1 LAWAARRRDITC
13 DIILMVRVVLDTSVL
28 IAALR
33 SSTGAAAEIVRLTLL
48 QELTILMDYKLACEY
63 RDVALRAEHFA
74 VSGKTLEETELL
86 LDLLEAVS
94 EPVMVIVR
102 HRPFSPDADDDM
114 VLDVAVNGN
123 ADAIVSNNTKHFL
136 EPAKRFR
143 LNLLKPAELLSEFRK
158 RS

>member
-1 LAWAARRRDITC
+1 
-13 DIILMVRVVLDTSVL
+13 VVLDTSVL

-33 SSTGAAAEIVRLTLL
+33 SSTGAAAEVLRLTLL

-63 RDVALRAEHFA
+63 RAVALRAEHL
-74 VSGKTLEETELL
+74 VTSGKTREETELL
-86 LDLLEAVS
+86 FNMREAVA

-114 VLDVAVNGN
+114 VLDVAINGN
-123 ADAIVSNNTKHFL
+123 ADAIVSNNTKHFR
-136 EPAKRFR
+136 EPAKRFQ
-143 LNLLKPAELLSEFRK
+143 LDLLRPVELLNEFRK